1 MAGKMASVGR
11 RLLRSTTAAGARN
24 GAIVAPSP
32 TAEAIGTGRIRG
44 SHTCKGHHIRR
55 RSLGSSS
62 NAHETGNGRGSG
74 RSSRPRRSLDR
85 PRVYDSLTSA
95 HRPLLPGGPE
105 DDGQSQS
112 EYATKGAAWYVCGPT
127 VYDSAHLGHGRTY
140 VLLDIL
146 RRLALRSHSGGGRSS
161 PRPILVMNVTDVDDK
176 IIKRSGEN
184 EKRAAELAEAKGGV
198 QSDGA
203 EIAGPTDPIELARF
217 YEAEFWEDMAAL
229 NVMTPDVICRVSE
242 NVESTIV
249 PYIERIVEGGMAY
262 VLSEPGEKEDGKT
275 EADEGVGSVY
285 FDVRAFERK
294 TGGLTRYGKLAPP
307 AASSDLFSWDK
318 VNTEG
323 EETSGQPTKRD
334 PRDFCLWKH
343 RRRRVDESDDG
354 KFEPESVSYDS
365 PWGPGRPG
373 WHVECSAMIEDLSER
388 LEPRYGFELHAGG
401 VDLAFPH
408 HCNEIAQA
416 EAYRRASDDKHKDDG
431 PFREWIPHWVHTGHL
446 HVKGRKM
453 SKSLKNFIT
462 VREMLEGGG
471 SDSGGDRSGDNED
484 SPAANVSSSAWSSLA
499 DDFRLWCLCLS
510 GSYRGPATYSPER
523 MDEAAAVRERFVR
536 FLLEGQECLSRLE
549 SAGSPASSVRSW
561 SDAEMAMFHRVAGD
575 AVSCREALMDDL
587 DGAAFLEKLMGMVDA
602 GMVYV
607 QGLKAEKDDAVR
619 PAAEPLRFVLDAVR
633 GQLELVGFSERTYD
647 AGLTTSAATDDGGG
661 TSMSTTALLDETV
674 SFRSSVR
681 HEALEAIKK
690 KGGKA
695 PEDAFR
701 DILKMCDGL
710 RDDVLPRHGIRLEDR
725 PSGGSSWN
733 LEDPRSLVAEIADR
747 KARESQG
754 ARDRLTKKLDARRK
768 ELERFMRALVEP
780 RDLFRID
787 EYSEWDGDGVP
798 TMHASGE
805 PVGPSHARKRR
816 KAIEKH
822 SRLRDDLSRR
832 CGGNFSAEADSIRAK
847 IAEIE
852 AELDALEV

>member
-1 MAGKMASVGR
+1 MTRLYARPHTSSLTFHSARTDRIVGY
-11 RLLRSTTAAGARN
+11 N
-24 GAIVAPSP
+24 GHYV
-32 TAEAIGTGRIRG
+32 
-44 SHTCKGHHIRR
+44 RR

-62 NAHETGNGRGSG
+62 TGHGTGKSGRAPG
-74 RSSRPRRSLDR
+74 RSSRPRRSLDG
-85 PRVYDSLTSA
+85 PRVYDSLSSA
-95 HRPLLPGGPE
+95 HRPLLPGSPE
-105 DDGQSQS
+105 GDGKSQS

-140 VLLDIL
+140 VLLDVL
-146 RRLALRSHSGGGRSS
+146 RRLALRSHAGGGRSS

-184 EKRAAELAEAKGGV
+184 KKRAAELAEAEGGG
-198 QSDGA
+198 QSDGS
-203 EIAGPTDPIELARF
+203 EHVGPTDPVELARH

-262 VLSEPGEKEDGKT
+262 VLPELGEKEDGKT
-275 EADEGVGSVY
+275 EADEEVGSVY
-285 FDVRAFERK
+285 FDVRAFERI

-307 AASSDLFSWDK
+307 VASSDLFSWDK

-323 EETSGQPTKRD
+323 EETAGQPAKRD

-343 RRRRVDESDDG
+343 RRRRIDERDEEEL
-354 KFEPESVSYDS
+354 EPDSVSYDS

-388 LEPRYGFELHAGG
+388 LEPLYGFELHAGG

-416 EAYRRASDDKHKDDG
+416 EAYRRAGDVKLIDDG

-462 VREMLEGGG
+462 LREMLDGGG
-471 SDSGGDRSGDNED
+471 GDGSGGDRSGDGED
-484 SPAANVSSSAWSSLA
+484 SSTAAATSSAWSSLA

-549 SAGSPASSVRSW
+549 SADSAAPSVRSW
-561 SDAEMAMFHRVAGD
+561 SDAEMALFHRVAGD

-587 DGAAFLEKLMGMVDA
+587 DGAAFLEKLMAMVDA
-602 GMVYV
+602 GMEYV
-607 QGLKAEKDDAVR
+607 QGFKTKKDSAVR
-619 PAAEPLRFVLDAVR
+619 PAAEPLRFVLDTVR
-633 GQLELVGFSERTYD
+633 GQLELVGFSERTYG
-647 AGLTTSAATDDGGG
+647 AGLTTDAATDCGGG
-661 TSMSTTALLDETV
+661 TSINTTTLLDETV
-674 SFRSSVR
+674 SYRSSVR
-681 HEALEAIKK
+681 HEALEAMKK

-695 PEDAFR
+695 PEDALR
-701 DILKMCDGL
+701 DILKLCDGL

-733 LEDPRSLVAEIADR
+733 LEDPRSLVREIADR
-747 KARESQG
+747 KARERQG

-768 ELERFMRALVEP
+768 ELERVMLALVEP
-780 RDLFRID
+780 RNLFRTD
-787 EYSEWDGDGVP
+787 EYAEWDGDGLP
-798 TMHASGE
+798 TTHASGE

-816 KAIEKH
+816 KAMEKH
-822 SRLRDDLSRR
+822 SKLRDGPLRR
-832 CGGNFSAEADSIRAK
+832 CGGDLSAEADSIRAN

-852 AELDALEV
+852 TDLAALEHISKIE